1 IVGEFFSSLVAMVV
15 QAAGKFFNMLIE
27 PIFGITGMTIAK
39 NGTDPCLMDYVPG
52 FKPGTRDVLPGA
64 INAIAVALTIILASV
79 ALVQT
84 LFGLVE
90 ESKQIQTPL
99 KLLWRVLLFV
109 PLTIVAQPLMILFFD
124 NVIAKLSSVFGA
136 AMLNSNGSGGLT
148 DIAGMLGGGKDGSFA
163 EIGTALVC
171 LLLVV
176 MIGYNFVALILES
189 AERYV
194 ICAFIVFL
202 SPLAFA
208 TGVNTSTSGIATK
221 WFRMFWSQGI
231 LLLMNI
237 WCVSIVNSC
246 FASEVFTNSV
256 ASDADARFSNVV
268 KWGLITYATV
278 KIAQKLDD
286 MMQNAGL
293 SITRTGGDL
302 WQDVMMASKGITS
315 AMSGI
320 SGAAGLVAGLGK
332 GAVNAVQGK
341 GDWHEN
347 FARPI
352 QQYGQKHPIAGGIPS
367 TIASGAEVADSVVT
381 TVTTLGQ
388 KIATA
393 SKASSDV
400 SMPDSTRAVKQS
412 GEKASNY
419 NDQSHYTA
427 AEKMIKNSAVG
438 ADALN
443 SGKVEALRVNSDG
456 SMSADVISRGKDG
469 NVVSKSEF
477 AVSTDADGQPSIVPI
492 KKTEFGSSVDGTVG
506 TVTDSEKGKFQV
518 TRTGVNPKNGNEQ
531 WEATQVAD
539 ANGMPIANDDMVSQ
553 PFEMRRERDSEGNVI
568 ANTSDNAARQFVNNG
583 GVETLSASTTAHIA
597 ENESFAQDLQ
607 IARQDIAQ
615 TDNERI
621 NQFSN
626 PDAARNYNDDSH
638 KMAMKEKLADVGYDG
653 GIAAGEN

>member
-1 IVGEFFSSLVAMVV
+1 
-15 QAAGKFFNMLIE
+15 
-27 PIFGITGMTIAK
+27 
-39 NGTDPCLMDYVPG
+39 
-52 FKPGTRDVLPGA
+52 
-64 INAIAVALTIILASV
+64 
-79 ALVQT
+79 
-84 LFGLVE
+84 
-90 ESKQIQTPL
+90 
-99 KLLWRVLLFV
+99 
-109 PLTIVAQPLMILFFD
+109 
-124 NVIAKLSSVFGA
+124 
-136 AMLNSNGSGGLT
+136 
-148 DIAGMLGGGKDGSFA
+148 
-163 EIGTALVC
+163 
-171 LLLVV
+171 
-176 MIGYNFVALILES
+176 
-189 AERYV
+189 
-194 ICAFIVFL
+194 
-202 SPLAFA
+202 
-208 TGVNTSTSGIATK
+208 
-221 WFRMFWSQGI
+221 
-231 LLLMNI
+231 
-237 WCVSIVNSC
+237 
-246 FASEVFTNSV
+246 
-256 ASDADARFSNVV
+256 
-268 KWGLITYATV
+268 
-278 KIAQKLDD
+278 
-286 MMQNAGL
+286 

-302 WQDVMMASKGITS
+302 WQDVMMASKGISS

-320 SGAAGLVAGLGK
+320 SGVAGLAAGLGK

-352 QQYGQKHPIAGGIPS
+352 QQYGQKHPVAGGIPS
-367 TIASGAEVADSVVT
+367 TIASGVEAADGVVT

-393 SKASSDV
+393 SKASNDV

-506 TVTDSEKGKFQV
+506 IVTDSEKGKFQV

-539 ANGMPIANDDMVSQ
+539 ANGIPIANDDMVSQ
-553 PFEMRRERDSEGNVI
+553 PFEMRKERDSEGNVI

-607 IARQDIAQ
+607 IAKQDIAQ
-615 TDNERI
+615 TDEERI

-653 GIAAGEN
+653 GIAAGENSVVTYVKMDNDGSLKGTVRKVEENVVTESRFVSSSNDAAPFVETSSKYTDFPSKQSGILEGENFGSALFSCERTYADGSMDVAVTRIVDKDGVSGGYNKAIVHAKGSKDSPATISGVAQNFRVSDDTLGSGNGFDDILQKLMQKKS